1 MKYVRNLLSIT
12 ASGDHCVLATR
23 ADDSSGQVV
32 PVKFSV
38 ADNLSLVFYTANES
52 VLLNGLIFDKK
63 KKRKHCSSVPVP
75 GQAF

>member
-38 ADNLSLVFYTANES
+38 TDNLSLVFYTANES
-52 VLLNGLIFDKK
+52 VLLNGLIFD
-63 KKRKHCSSVPVP
+63 
-75 GQAF
+75 